1 MVLCALRNIL
11 TAFKT
16 GLDHALQM
24 CDFCMHLDVVRQVVG
39 KTSLTRLSS
48 LAKATHSALQIQ
60 IQIKIQIQMKIKTNK
75 KNKYINA
82 FLDTNKVK
90 IQIQIQIQDRW
101 WACQV
106 SPD

>member
-60 IQIKIQIQMKIKTNK
+60 IQMKIQTQMKMKIKTN
-75 KNKYINA
+75 
-82 FLDTNKVK
+82 TNKK
-90 IQIQIQIQDRW
+90 YKHIYIYMHF
-101 WACQV
+101 
-106 SPD
+106 